1 MKFKNFL
8 YKNSFHKLKTLISL
22 VIFCLKNKA
31 KQNKPRAYS
40 SRTQFSF

>member
-8 YKNSFHKLKTLISL
+8 YKNYFHKLKTLISL
-22 VIFCLKNKA
+22 VIFS
-31 KQNKPRAYS
+31 KQNKTSQEAYS